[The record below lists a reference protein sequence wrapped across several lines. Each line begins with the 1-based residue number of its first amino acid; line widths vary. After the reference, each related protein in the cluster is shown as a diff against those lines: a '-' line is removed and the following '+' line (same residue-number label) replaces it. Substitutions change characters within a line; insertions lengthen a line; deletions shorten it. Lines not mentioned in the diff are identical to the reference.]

1 MPDNPLLHHGALAPG
16 AIVVCDIDGVLSDA
30 SKRQH
35 FLKRTPKDWEAFFA
49 GCGDDPPIIAT
60 VNLLDDVAGDT
71 GVVLL
76 TSRPLHLQPVTVEWL
91 ARHDVRWDMLI
102 MRPDGERRRSGH
114 IKIEVVE
121 GLVHMGFTVRL
132 ALDDDPYVVKQYVR
146 AGVPA
151 LAVVS
156 GYY

>member
-1 MPDNPLLHHGALAPG
+1 MG
-16 AIVVCDIDGVLSDA
+16 
-30 SKRQH
+30 
-35 FLKRTPKDWEAFFA
+35 
-49 GCGDDPPIIAT
+49 
-60 VNLLDDVAGDT
+60 
-71 GVVLL
+71 
-76 TSRPLHLQPVTVEWL
+76 PVDH
-91 ARHDVRWDMLI
+91 A
-102 MRPDGERRRSGH
+102 PDGERRRSGH